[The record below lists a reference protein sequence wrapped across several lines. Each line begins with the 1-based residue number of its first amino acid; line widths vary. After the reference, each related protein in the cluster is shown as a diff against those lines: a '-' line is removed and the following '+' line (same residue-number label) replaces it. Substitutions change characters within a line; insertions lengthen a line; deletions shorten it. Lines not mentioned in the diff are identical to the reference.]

1 MTAVIEPNNCVI
13 LNGVKYQRSEIHT
26 EIDGKP
32 FIISNLIPIFKSEE
46 ERNAVKEKIGNE
58 LFRIFRK
65 YMS

>member
-1 MTAVIEPNNCVI
+1 MDSTSECVI
-13 LNGVKYQRSEIHT
+13 MDGVKYRQSEIHT

-32 FIISNLIPIFKSEE
+32 FTICNLIPIFKSEE

-58 LFRIFRK
+58 LFKVFRK